1 MLAGLELWPYNLKT
15 ASSADYLSKNSVTVK
30 YEPDSAKGEA
40 QRIW

>member
-1 MLAGLELWPYNLKT
+1 MLVLNSDLYNLKT

-40 QRIW
+40 Q